1 MFAVGHMVHCYR
13 GFAGSI
19 RCVECHPTLPL
30 VASCGLDRYVR
41 IHDLEQ
47 QHLMNKVT
55 TKESL
60 FTHLLRMPFVMHY
73 FIYLA
78 MGVFLVSLEFNR
90 GIQKLLEQTVE
101 VVLQCHYL
109 LHI

>member
-47 QHLMNKVT
+47 QHLVNKVT
-55 TKESL
+55 TKDQGAPCFTSSNNYKTADSL
-60 FTHLLRMPFVMHY
+60 KYPFCNLL
-73 FIYLA
+73 LA
-78 MGVFLVSLEFNR
+78 VP
-90 GIQKLLEQTVE
+90 K
-101 VVLQCHYL
+101 
-109 LHI
+109 